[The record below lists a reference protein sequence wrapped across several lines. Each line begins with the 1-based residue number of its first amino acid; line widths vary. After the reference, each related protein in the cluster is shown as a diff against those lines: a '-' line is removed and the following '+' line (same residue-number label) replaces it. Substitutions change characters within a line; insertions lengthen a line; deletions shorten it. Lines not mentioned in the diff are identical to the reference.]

1 MKACGMGISGG
12 STMATIVSHGSQRAD
27 NRAMA
32 SRASPPAPGRRALGL
47 ATLAAIALPLGAAPD
62 AARERANR
70 FGDPF
75 VGITSALPRCPVPDA
90 PGVTAQ
96 EAAEQ
101 AHDRA
106 QRGVS
111 CWLAGRCRLPNA
123 YLYDAE
129 IIPRV
134 RLALQADGRFGATTS
149 LWATGRRRVVW
160 LQGCVTTAEEA
171 AEVERIVRALD
182 DVEGVVNQLMI
193 GTDGPTPYRTGLR

>member
-1 MKACGMGISGG
+1 
-12 STMATIVSHGSQRAD
+12 MA
-27 NRAMA
+27 
-32 SRASPPAPGRRALGL
+32 RRATARFRPGVL
-47 ATLAAIALPLGAAPD
+47 AVLMLVTHGLGAAQG
-62 AARERANR
+62 RSNH
-70 FGDPF
+70 FNDPF
-75 VGITSALPRCPVPDA
+75 VQVTDGMPSCPVPEP

-96 EAAEQ
+96 EAREL

-134 RLALQADGRFGATTS
+134 QQALRYSGRFADTS
-149 LWATGRRRVVW
+149 IWAAGQRRFVW
-160 LQGCVTTAEEA
+160 LQGCVATAEQA
-171 AEVERIVRALD
+171 IGVEQLVRRID

-193 GTDGPTPYRTGLR
+193 GTAGTPAYRVAPR

>member
-1 MKACGMGISGG
+1 
-12 STMATIVSHGSQRAD
+12 MA
-27 NRAMA
+27 
-32 SRASPPAPGRRALGL
+32 RRA
-47 ATLAAIALPLGAAPD
+47 
-62 AARERANR
+62 AARFRPGVLAMLMLVSPAFVAAQARSNH
-70 FGDPF
+70 FNDPF
-75 VGITSALPRCPVPDA
+75 VQATGGMPACPVPEP

-96 EAAEQ
+96 EAREL

-134 RLALQADGRFGATTS
+134 QQALRYAGRFADTS
-149 LWATGRRRVVW
+149 IWAAGQRRFVW
-160 LQGCVTTAEEA
+160 LQGCVATPEQAIEAEQL
-171 AEVERIVRALD
+171 VRRID

-193 GTDGPTPYRTGLR
+193 GPDGTPAYRVAPR